1 MTDVKE
7 EFILLVETNSLK
19 KLFSSKFS
27 FDYLWDEIVLSVLPN
42 HRLDPQRIILF
53 YDLRNKAQIKIL
65 EGSGYFKV
73 KTNEADLLNF
83 EYDNVNS
90 LITVSPIRKGYA
102 SIIVED
108 GNLVHSKPA
117 SCEII
122 ICDAAHLVLK
132 TETNLLSLG
141 NKTLMHVSV
150 HEINNEII
158 PEEQYHLMKI
168 YLQID
173 SDSEYLRSNALGIE
187 PYLDQNNVFV
197 VEGRLVGSFKVKAFM
212 TIPSNSYSTINFIT
226 SNVLELHVFENLRIH
241 PPSLLMS
248 PGCVSNVELIG
259 GPSEKSKVLNNVV
272 LEATLSE
279 RNVVTSK
286 EISND
291 LFEINAEMIGEVKMT
306 FVLKFKDTNKIINSV
321 MINIKVALVR
331 DVEILG
337 MIDRKL
343 HVGSVVRLIA
353 LSKSFFLI
361 IILF

>member
-1 MTDVKE
+1 MKDVKE
-7 EFILLVETNSLK
+7 EFTLRVETNGLK
-19 KLFSSKFS
+19 RIFFRFEFPL
-27 FDYLWDEIVLSVLPN
+27 LWDELVLSVLPN
-42 HRLDPQRIILF
+42 HHLNPHRIILF
-53 YDLRNKAQIKIL
+53 YDLKNKAQIKIL

-73 KTNEADLLNF
+73 KTNESELLNYD
-83 EYDNVNS
+83 YDNVNS
-90 LITVSPIRKGYA
+90 LITVSPKKKGYA

-108 GNLVHSKPA
+108 GNLIHSRPA

-150 HEINNEII
+150 HEINNEMI
-158 PEEQYHLMKI
+158 PEDQYHLMKI

-187 PYLDQNNVFV
+187 PYLDQNNMFV

-212 TIPSNSYSTINFIT
+212 TIPSNSYSTISFIT
-226 SNVLELHVFENLRIH
+226 SNVLELHVFENLRIN

-272 LEATLSE
+272 LEASLSE
-279 RNVVTSK
+279 KNIVTYK

-291 LFEINAEMIGEVKMT
+291 LFEINAEMLGEVKMT
-306 FVLKFKDTNKIINSV
+306 FVLKFKDTNIIINSV
-321 MINIKVALVR
+321 IINIKVALVR
-331 DVEILG
+331 EVEILG

-353 LSKSFFLI
+353 ISKFFV
-361 IILF
+361 ILY